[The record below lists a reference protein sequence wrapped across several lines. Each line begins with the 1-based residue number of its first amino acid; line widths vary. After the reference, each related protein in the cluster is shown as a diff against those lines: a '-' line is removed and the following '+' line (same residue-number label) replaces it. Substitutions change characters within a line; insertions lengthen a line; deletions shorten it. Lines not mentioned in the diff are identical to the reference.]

1 MKTIM
6 LGKLGDLKL
15 SAKPNTL
22 IGLIL
27 LWIILALL
35 GWAFL
40 HLPIPAALIGGLIA
54 ALIHFASEIIH
65 QLGHAAAARRTGH
78 PMKGM
83 RFWWILA
90 QSLYPSDEGDLPP
103 ATHIQRALGG
113 PFISLIVATVAGVIA
128 LLLAP
133 LNELT
138 FYRLAYYLVAF
149 AFVDNLFFFFIGSL
163 LPLGFTDGSTLLRYW
178 GKVKVPSKQ

>member
-6 LGKLGDLKL
+6 LGKLGDLTL
-15 SAKPNTL
+15 SAKPNAF
-22 IGLIL
+22 IGLAL
-27 LWIILALL
+27 LWIILAGL

-40 HLPIPAALIGGLIA
+40 HLPIPAAIIGGLIA
-54 ALIHFASEIIH
+54 ALMHFASEIIH
-65 QLGHAAAARRTGH
+65 QFGHAAAAQRTGH

-90 QSLYPSDEGDLPP
+90 QSIYPSDESELPP
-103 ATHIQRALGG
+103 ATHVRRALGG
-113 PFISLIVATVAGVIA
+113 PLISLIVTTVTGVVA
-128 LLLAP
+128 LLLAAIGG
-133 LNELT
+133 
-138 FYRLAYYLVAF
+138 LAYYLAAF

-178 GKVKVPSKQ
+178 GKIKVPSKQ